1 MKNRR
6 QILTVLSAA
15 LLPAGGL
22 KAAGEVPNTV
32 LGAAKARLR
41 QEKFGDLRI
50 YFDGST
56 PQLKTLTAG
65 SLDLKP
71 GMSPHPPHQHPEEE
85 IMLITQGAGEIFLDG
100 KTVPVGPGEMMYCA
114 AGHMHGVTNT
124 GSAPL
129 IFFFYKW
136 IAR

>member
-6 QILTVLSAA
+6 QILTILSAA
-15 LLPAGGL
+15 LAPAAGL
-22 KAAGEVPNTV
+22 KAASEVPNTV
-32 LGAAKARLR
+32 LGAGKARLQR
-41 QEKFGDLRI
+41 EKFGDLRI
-50 YFDGST
+50 YFDGFT
-56 PQLKTLTAG
+56 GQLKSLTAG
-65 SLDLKP
+65 SLELKP

-100 KTVPVGPGEMMYCA
+100 KTTPVGPGEMMYCA

-129 IFFFYKW
+129 TFFFYKW